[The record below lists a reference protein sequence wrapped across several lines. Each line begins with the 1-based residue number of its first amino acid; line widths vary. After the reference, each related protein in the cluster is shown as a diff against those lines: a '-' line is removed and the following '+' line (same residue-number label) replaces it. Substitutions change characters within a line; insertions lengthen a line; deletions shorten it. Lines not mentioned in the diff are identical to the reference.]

1 MANTFNLIS
10 AVTVGSGG
18 AADITFT
25 SIPATYTDLCLKLSV
40 RSDQGSVEALTL
52 NVNGQ
57 GVGTNITARF
67 LDSGAGTP
75 RSGTAIVAG
84 IIQGTDYTSST
95 FSSNELYFPN
105 YASGNQKSI
114 SIDYTTENNAAASY
128 TGFSS
133 LLWAQTAAITSL
145 GFTRS
150 GGGNFVQYTTAY
162 LYGVS
167 NA

>member
-1 MANTFNLIS
+1 MATFTLIAS
-10 AVTVGSGG
+10 STVGSGG
-18 AADITFT
+18 ASSINFS
-25 SIPATYTDLCLKLSV
+25 SIPATYTDLCVKLSV
-40 RSDQGSVEALTL
+40 RSDQNSVEALTL

-57 GVGTNITARF
+57 GIGTNITARY

-84 IIQGTDYTSST
+84 IIEGTDYTSST

-105 YASGNQKSI
+105 YTSGNQKSI
-114 SIDYTTENNAAASY
+114 SVDYTTENNATDNF
-128 TGFSS
+128 TGFSA

-150 GGGNFVQYTTAY
+150 GGGNFVQHSTAY